1 MKINLHVV
9 WILLSVLLPLRAG
22 ALPCQ
27 VIISGGGSVRAG
39 GSTQLEAMVAPPSCS
54 QMVTWTS
61 SGGGIGGGM
70 LTVPRDSGT
79 ANSGTRTI
87 VVSARQTE
95 PPYASATTNVT
106 VIGPPSGQ
114 KTSSETLRPAAT
126 ASDVEVRKTHSSK
139 TGPPK
144 PDPAK
149 LPKPQTSPRIGSSSA
164 TKSPG

>member
-1 MKINLHVV
+1 MKTNLHVV
-9 WILLSVLLPLRAG
+9 WILLTVLFPLCAG

-27 VIISGGGSVRAG
+27 MMISGGGSVMAG
-39 GSTQLEAMVAPPSCS
+39 GSTHLEAMVVPPSCS

-79 ANSGTRTI
+79 AHSGTRTI

-95 PPYASATTNVT
+95 APYASATTNVT
-106 VIGPPSGQ
+106 VISPPSEQ
-114 KTSSETLRPAAT
+114 KTASETSRQAAIVP
-126 ASDVEVRKTHSSK
+126 DVAIRKTYSSK

-149 LPKPQTSPRIGSSSA
+149 LPKPQTSPRIGSSA
-164 TKSPG
+164 AKSPG